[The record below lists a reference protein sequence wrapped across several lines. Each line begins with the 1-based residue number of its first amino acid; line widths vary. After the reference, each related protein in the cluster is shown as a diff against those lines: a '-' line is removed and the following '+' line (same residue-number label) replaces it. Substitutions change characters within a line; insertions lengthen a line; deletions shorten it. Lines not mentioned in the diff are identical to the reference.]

1 MQVALV
7 GSERAKPQPKL
18 KGICQFCGGEMIAK
32 CGRVKVWHWS
42 HKANPPCD
50 PWWENETEWH
60 RQWKNRFPLDWQE
73 MVLFDQETGEKHV
86 ADVRTPHGL
95 VIEFQH
101 SAIKPE
107 EIAAREAF
115 YKNMNWIVDGT
126 RGELDPAYF
135 DMGTWGPIEI
145 EYDPLAYGIHWMGRS
160 RLFHNWG
167 SVGAMVYLDF
177 GKDVLFRLI
186 TFNPETKR
194 GAVGPVHRTTAIDD
208 DCLNGRPVSVLV
220 KSGHRQA
227 D

>member
-7 GSERAKPQPKL
+7 ESKRAKPQPGL
-18 KGICQFCGGEMIAK
+18 KGTCQFCGGEMIAN

-60 RQWKNRFPLDWQE
+60 RQWKNRFPLEWQE
-73 MVLFDQETGEKHV
+73 VVLFDQVTGEKHI

-115 YKNMNWIVDGT
+115 YKNMIWIVDGT

-135 DMGTWGPIEI
+135 NMGTWGPI

-160 RLFHNWG
+160 RLFHIWA
-167 SVGAMVYLDF
+167 SVGAKVYLDF
-177 GKDVLFRLI
+177 GEDVLFLLI

-194 GAVGPVHRTTAIDD
+194 GAVGPIHKTTAVD
-208 DCLNGRPVSVLV
+208 DCVNGRPVSVLV
-220 KSGHRQA
+220 KERPSSG
-227 D
+227 